1 MACRWQSLGCRRNS
15 EAAAGCVA
23 WGVSGARADGRPAA
37 ELGGV
42 GGARGQRA
50 GGAHA
55 DGRLTAELGGTS
67 GARGQQTN
75 QARADSRPTMK
86 LGAWA
91 DVTSS
96 F

>member
-1 MACRWQSLGCRRNS
+1 VWVELRGNRRMELTWMACRWQSLGCRRNS

-75 QARADSRPTMK
+75 
-86 LGAWA
+86 
-91 DVTSS
+91 
-96 F
+96 